1 MPRNTLEIQLS
12 ALKQQVL
19 DLGAEA
25 GRSIAD
31 GVEALKTR
39 DHTLAA
45 AVIEHDADINRA
57 RYEIEEAC
65 YSLIATQQPLAGDL
79 RELISILLIAIELE
93 RIADYG
99 KNLAEIVQRM
109 GDAPLLKPLL
119 DLPRMAE
126 LTQDMLQR
134 ALEAF
139 ARNDPEMA
147 RAVIEM
153 DDQMDGLYE
162 QVFRIMLTFIL
173 QDPRLVARALD
184 VLFAAHNLERAAD
197 RVTNIGERVIYA
209 ATGRLEE
216 LNVDHRTRHF
226 RIVPGK
232 GLQRALQHLLRQLG
246 HPR

>member
-1 MPRNTLEIQLS
+1 MPRNTFEIQLS

-19 DLGAEA
+19 ELGAEA
-25 GRSIAD
+25 GRSLAEGMD
-31 GVEALKTR
+31 ALKTR
-39 DHTLAA
+39 DRALAG
-45 AVIEHDADINRA
+45 AVIAHDAELNRA
-57 RYEIEEAC
+57 RYEIEEEC

-79 RELISILLIAIELE
+79 RELISILLVAIELE

-99 KNLAEIVQRM
+99 KNLAEIVERM

-126 LTQDMLQR
+126 LTQEMLHR

-139 ARNDPEMA
+139 AGNDPEMA

-153 DDQMDGLYE
+153 DDQMDALYV

-209 ATGRLEE
+209 ATGQLED
-216 LNVDHRTRHF
+216 LNVDHPVTT
-226 RIVPGK
+226 K
-232 GLQRALQHLLRQLG
+232 
-246 HPR
+246 